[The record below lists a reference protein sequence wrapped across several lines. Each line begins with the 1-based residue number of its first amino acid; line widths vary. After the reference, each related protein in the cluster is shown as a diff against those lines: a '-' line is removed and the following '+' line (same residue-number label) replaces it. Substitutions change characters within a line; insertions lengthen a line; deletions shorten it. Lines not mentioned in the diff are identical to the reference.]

1 MKLLTHYL
9 NERKAAQ
16 PEIMNWRENYI
27 NDSLFYSC
35 RSTDYNRQNYPS
47 RMHYHEYYELVI
59 FLEGDIHY
67 ICESE
72 VYPVQY
78 GDIILIPPRKLHMSM
93 INSETTHYRRHVFYL
108 YPDAFDALGCGA
120 LTDFLKKNQDR
131 YLLTT
136 LGQKERRELFS
147 LLDKLDEAL
156 KDTEN
161 QLDRALALGY
171 IIQIFYLFNKESFK
185 EHEHKQYL
193 PENILKIQHYLDE
206 HFHEINTVA
215 EVATHFFYS
224 REYVSR
230 LFKQYFNTTVADYIK
245 MRRVAYS
252 QTLIARGIPL
262 SEVCF
267 QAGFGNLTTFIRA
280 FHSIAGMAPS
290 QYRKMVSENVDT

>member
-9 NERKAAQ
+9 QVRQSTQ
-16 PEIMNWRENYI
+16 PEVMNWRENYI

-35 RSTDYNRQNYPS
+35 RSTSYNRQTYPS
-47 RMHYHEYYELVI
+47 RLHYHEYYELVI

-67 ICESE
+67 ICESN
-72 VYPVQY
+72 VYSVQS

-93 INSETTHYRRHVFYL
+93 INSESTCYKRHVFYL

-131 YLLTT
+131 YLLTS
-136 LGQKERRELFS
+136 LGHQDRRELLL
-147 LLDKLDEAL
+147 LLDKLDKSL
-156 KDTEN
+156 EN
-161 QLDRALALGY
+161 HANSLDQALALGY
-171 IIQIFYLFNKESFK
+171 IIQIFYLFNKESFT
-185 EHEHKQYL
+185 EHRSSQYL
-193 PENILKIQHYLDE
+193 PENVMEIQRYLDE
-206 HFHEINTVA
+206 HFSEISSVR
-215 EVATHFFYS
+215 EVADHFVYS

-252 QTLIARGIPL
+252 QLLITQGMPL

-267 QAGFGNLTTFIRA
+267 RAGFGNLTTFIRA
-280 FHSIAGMAPS
+280 FHSVVGMPPS
-290 QYRKMVSENVDT
+290 KYRKLLPEDHAD